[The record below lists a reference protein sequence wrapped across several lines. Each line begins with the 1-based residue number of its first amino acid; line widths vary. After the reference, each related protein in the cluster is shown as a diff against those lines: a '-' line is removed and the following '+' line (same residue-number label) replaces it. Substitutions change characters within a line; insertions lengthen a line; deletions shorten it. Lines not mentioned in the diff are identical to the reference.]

1 MSGFARGKYAYGISD
16 RSGVRYK
23 LNRMKREWNGSLVGP
38 DEYEPKQPQLFP
50 KPPVDDPQALRTARP
65 DRGEPMVVSVGVPN
79 VLEKTFTPVKASTQV
94 GTVTVVIT

>member
-38 DEYEPKQPQLFP
+38 DEYEPKQPQLF
-50 KPPVDDPQALRTARP
+50 
-65 DRGEPMVVSVGVPN
+65 SVGVPN